1 MVCIINKRY
10 YINVLLGLTMVVALL
25 APSNLWAKGKIY
37 GATKPYTY
45 EQQIRRGERE
55 QIKMTTARRV
65 FMGHIGDNLVCIY
78 IGPGN
83 SNETI
88 VTGRDDRCMGS
99 MQIPYRPDPDFDW
112 KKTLEKMK

>member
-45 EQQIRRGERE
+45 EQQIRRGERQE
-55 QIKMTTARRV
+55 PNLVTGRRV
-65 FMGHIGDNLVCIY
+65 FMGWIGENLVCIY

-112 KKTLEKMK
+112 KKTLKMME

>member
-1 MVCIINKRY
+1 MGNDNKRN
-10 YINVLLGLTMVVALL
+10 YINVLGLVMVVALL
-25 APSNLWAKGKIY
+25 APSEVWAKGKIY

-55 QIKMTTARRV
+55 QVKMTTARRV
-65 FMGHIGDNLVCIY
+65 YMGHVGDNLVCIY
-78 IGPGN
+78 VGAGK

-99 MQIPYRPDPDFDW
+99 MMIPYSPDPDFDW
-112 KKTLEKMK
+112 KKTLKMME

>member
-1 MVCIINKRY
+1 MVATLLSPNE
-10 YINVLLGLTMVVALL
+10 VL
-25 APSNLWAKGKIY
+25 AKGKIY

-78 IGPGN
+78 VGPGN

-88 VTGRDDRCMGS
+88 VTGRDDKCMGS
-99 MQIPYRPDPDFDW
+99 MQIPYRPDPDYDW
-112 KKTLEKMK
+112 RKHLDKME